1 MWCVPPSHPLI
12 PSSPWG
18 GGELSVFSVGRSLYF
33 LRQQRWRH
41 KATYSVRCAWDG
53 HQCRGQRY
61 RWIDASELLSRLDK
75 NEARSYS
82 PHWSLGGQ
90 RREAN
95 MDPDG
100 ATELKAPFWTISA
113 EPMWL
118 CSPAVGMPWTIGRE
132 RFSWDCFPLKKKKK
146 KIMRLWTS
154 SGESQRA
161 QRARWLHQ
169 CQWWLLSAAR
179 VCFSVDWTCRS

>member
-1 MWCVPPSHPLI
+1 
-12 PSSPWG
+12 
-18 GGELSVFSVGRSLYF
+18 
-33 LRQQRWRH
+33 
-41 KATYSVRCAWDG
+41 
-53 HQCRGQRY
+53 
-61 RWIDASELLSRLDK
+61 LLSRLDK

-146 KIMRLWTS
+146 KNHEALNILGREPESTESPVAPSVSVVASLCCPCVLQCGLDLQKLAGTPMELMSTLFYNNYRYYLTS
-154 SGESQRA
+154 
-161 QRARWLHQ
+161 
-169 CQWWLLSAAR
+169 
-179 VCFSVDWTCRS
+179 